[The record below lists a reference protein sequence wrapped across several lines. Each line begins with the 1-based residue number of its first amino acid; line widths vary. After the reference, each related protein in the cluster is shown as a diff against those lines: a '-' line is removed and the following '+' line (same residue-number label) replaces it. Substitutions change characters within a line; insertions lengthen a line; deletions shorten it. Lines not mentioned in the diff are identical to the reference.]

1 MNNSK
6 AELLL
11 LDENIN
17 DIFERKIEVGAV
29 IQFNLLQRLIEEFI
43 KRQKKINDKVN
54 NLEIKINNI
63 SPHLG
68 QFITEEKDNNYYDYY
83 EDSYDR
89 NEIDKN
95 KEIIKEKKEKESS
108 KVINYNKNEKEF
120 EKEKEKTIGK
130 QKEKEK
136 EKEKGK
142 EKNIEKE
149 ISKEKEKEDTANK
162 EFENIFEE
170 LDDNKKIESSKSYN
184 SNNFERRLS
193 KLEVIIKELTRKIIY
208 TSPETKVNI
217 DQLKADVY
225 SMKKYDDK
233 IKSIE
238 KSIQKINQ
246 TLNEFNIFDIF
257 KKENAETERK
267 EENSTLMNILIKKVE
282 LIDNRTKECEEDV
295 YKLQKKFNDTN
306 NVISTDKNNYNDFVK
321 EVNALHNETKVKHN
335 NDINNIKSLINEN
348 IEQLKN
354 EFAKVINQNNIRMKD
369 EINNENIKVSNSP
382 RNSSNSNFIANKLNN
397 EKLNNVTM
405 DLKNYI
411 NKSTSDT
418 EKYLKTIIS
427 NLGIDDIKK
436 DILNIREELNNKLV
450 KPDLNYVDLKLN
462 EFATKINNALLKIDV
477 MQKDVDICND
487 TCSKSVKMIEY
498 LSGQVVQAYQPDLEQ
513 IKREEIAKKLNSVG
527 GKDLQ
532 TFTNKNEFNKEIN
545 NLYKKIEETL
555 EIESENYKFI
565 QHIDSRLKF
574 FVTQNELKIMEQCV
588 MNEIEE
594 FKNEFSKKFMEK
606 PEIFKNLKILEIQIK
621 NIYDNIPGL
630 IHSKEGDNWL
640 LAKKPLNS
648 YLCASCESY
657 IGELKNKNVFL
668 PWNKIPPHNNKKYRM
683 GNGFS
688 RMLQLVNMDLM
699 KSAEKIPNNLTIK
712 IDDKKSNH
720 DFIKQLPRIGSQIS
734 MRHLDHPNSTFS
746 LVNNNEAIDN
756 KLNNSADAL
765 ENLEI
770 MNNNNNN
777 NSLNNNNNLEECENQ
792 EKSNVNN
799 GSKNNDNENDP
810 HSPKVMKIVKKNKKD
825 K

>member
-1 MNNSK
+1 
-6 AELLL
+6 
-11 LDENIN
+11 
-17 DIFERKIEVGAV
+17 
-29 IQFNLLQRLIEEFI
+29 
-43 KRQKKINDKVN
+43 
-54 NLEIKINNI
+54 
-63 SPHLG
+63 
-68 QFITEEKDNNYYDYY
+68 
-83 EDSYDR
+83 
-89 NEIDKN
+89 
-95 KEIIKEKKEKESS
+95 
-108 KVINYNKNEKEF
+108 
-120 EKEKEKTIGK
+120 
-130 QKEKEK
+130 
-136 EKEKGK
+136 
-142 EKNIEKE
+142 
-149 ISKEKEKEDTANK
+149 
-162 EFENIFEE
+162 
-170 LDDNKKIESSKSYN
+170 
-184 SNNFERRLS
+184 LS

-257 KKENAETERK
+257 KKENSETERK

-282 LIDNRTKECEEDV
+282 LIENRTKECEEDV

-306 NVISTDKNNYNDFVK
+306 NMISTDKNNYNDFVK
-321 EVNALHNETKVKHN
+321 EVNALYNETKVKHN
-335 NDINNIKSLINEN
+335 NYINNIKSLINEN

-369 EINNENIKVSNSP
+369 EINNENIKISNSP

-397 EKLNNVTM
+397 EKLNNMTM

-513 IKREEIAKKLNSVG
+513 IKREEMVKKLNSVG

-545 NLYKKIEETL
+545 NLYKKIQETL

-630 IHSKEGDNWL
+630 IHAKEGDNWL

-746 LVNNNEAIDN
+746 LVNNEAIDN

-770 MNNNNNN
+770 MNNNN
-777 NSLNNNNNLEECENQ
+777 SLNNNNNLEECENQ
-792 EKSNVNN
+792 EKNNVNN

>member
-11 LDENIN
+11 LDDNIN

-63 SPHLG
+63 SPPLG

-89 NEIDKN
+89 KEIDKN
-95 KEIIKEKKEKESS
+95 KEIIKEKKKKESS
-108 KVINYNKNEKEF
+108 EVINYNQKEKEL
-120 EKEKEKTIGK
+120 EKEKTIEK
-130 QKEKEK
+130 WKEK
-136 EKEKGK
+136 EKEKGR
-142 EKNIEKE
+142 EKKIEKE
-149 ISKEKEKEDTANK
+149 ISKEKEDTANK
-162 EFENIFEE
+162 EIENIFEE

-257 KKENAETERK
+257 KKENSETERK

-282 LIDNRTKECEEDV
+282 LIENRTKECEEDV

-306 NVISTDKNNYNDFVK
+306 NMISTDKNNYNDFVK
-321 EVNALHNETKVKHN
+321 EVNALYNETKVKHN

-369 EINNENIKVSNSP
+369 EINNENIKISNSP

-397 EKLNNVTM
+397 EKLNNMTM

-513 IKREEIAKKLNSVG
+513 IKREEMVKKLNSVG

-545 NLYKKIEETL
+545 NLYKKIQETL

-630 IHSKEGDNWL
+630 IHAKEGDNWL

-746 LVNNNEAIDN
+746 LVNNEAIDN

-770 MNNNNNN
+770 MNNNN

-799 GSKNNDNENDP
+799 GSKNNDNENGP
-810 HSPKVMKIVKKNKKD
+810 HNPKVMKIVKKNKKD

>member
-1 MNNSK
+1 M
-6 AELLL
+6 
-11 LDENIN
+11 
-17 DIFERKIEVGAV
+17 
-29 IQFNLLQRLIEEFI
+29 
-43 KRQKKINDKVN
+43 
-54 NLEIKINNI
+54 
-63 SPHLG
+63 
-68 QFITEEKDNNYYDYY
+68 
-83 EDSYDR
+83 
-89 NEIDKN
+89 
-95 KEIIKEKKEKESS
+95 
-108 KVINYNKNEKEF
+108 
-120 EKEKEKTIGK
+120 
-130 QKEKEK
+130 
-136 EKEKGK
+136 
-142 EKNIEKE
+142 
-149 ISKEKEKEDTANK
+149 
-162 EFENIFEE
+162 
-170 LDDNKKIESSKSYN
+170 
-184 SNNFERRLS
+184 S

-369 EINNENIKVSNSP
+369 EINNENIKISNSP

-397 EKLNNVTM
+397 EKLNNMTM

-545 NLYKKIEETL
+545 NLYKKIQETL

-630 IHSKEGDNWL
+630 IHAKEGDNWL

-746 LVNNNEAIDN
+746 LVNNEAIDN

-770 MNNNNNN
+770 MNNN

-810 HSPKVMKIVKKNKKD
+810 HSPKVKKKKKKIKKD

>member
-1 MNNSK
+1 
-6 AELLL
+6 
-11 LDENIN
+11 
-17 DIFERKIEVGAV
+17 
-29 IQFNLLQRLIEEFI
+29 
-43 KRQKKINDKVN
+43 
-54 NLEIKINNI
+54 
-63 SPHLG
+63 
-68 QFITEEKDNNYYDYY
+68 
-83 EDSYDR
+83 
-89 NEIDKN
+89 
-95 KEIIKEKKEKESS
+95 
-108 KVINYNKNEKEF
+108 
-120 EKEKEKTIGK
+120 
-130 QKEKEK
+130 
-136 EKEKGK
+136 
-142 EKNIEKE
+142 
-149 ISKEKEKEDTANK
+149 
-162 EFENIFEE
+162 
-170 LDDNKKIESSKSYN
+170 
-184 SNNFERRLS
+184 LS

-257 KKENAETERK
+257 KKENSETERK

-282 LIDNRTKECEEDV
+282 LIENRTKECEEDV

-306 NVISTDKNNYNDFVK
+306 NMISTDKNNYNDFVK
-321 EVNALHNETKVKHN
+321 EVNALYNETKVKHN

-369 EINNENIKVSNSP
+369 EINNENIKISNSP

-397 EKLNNVTM
+397 EKLNNMTM

-513 IKREEIAKKLNSVG
+513 IKREEMVKKLNSVG

-545 NLYKKIEETL
+545 NLYKKIQETL

-630 IHSKEGDNWL
+630 IHAKEGDNWL

-746 LVNNNEAIDN
+746 LVNNEAIDN

-770 MNNNNNN
+770 MNNNN
-777 NSLNNNNNLEECENQ
+777 SLNNNNNLEECENQ
-792 EKSNVNN
+792 EKNNVNN
-799 GSKNNDNENDP
+799 GSKNNDN
-810 HSPKVMKIVKKNKKD
+810 
-825 K
+825 

>member
-1 MNNSK
+1 M
-6 AELLL
+6 
-11 LDENIN
+11 
-17 DIFERKIEVGAV
+17 
-29 IQFNLLQRLIEEFI
+29 
-43 KRQKKINDKVN
+43 
-54 NLEIKINNI
+54 
-63 SPHLG
+63 
-68 QFITEEKDNNYYDYY
+68 
-83 EDSYDR
+83 
-89 NEIDKN
+89 
-95 KEIIKEKKEKESS
+95 
-108 KVINYNKNEKEF
+108 
-120 EKEKEKTIGK
+120 
-130 QKEKEK
+130 
-136 EKEKGK
+136 
-142 EKNIEKE
+142 
-149 ISKEKEKEDTANK
+149 
-162 EFENIFEE
+162 
-170 LDDNKKIESSKSYN
+170 
-184 SNNFERRLS
+184 
-193 KLEVIIKELTRKIIY
+193 
-208 TSPETKVNI
+208 
-217 DQLKADVY
+217 
-225 SMKKYDDK
+225 
-233 IKSIE
+233 
-238 KSIQKINQ
+238 
-246 TLNEFNIFDIF
+246 
-257 KKENAETERK
+257 
-267 EENSTLMNILIKKVE
+267 
-282 LIDNRTKECEEDV
+282 
-295 YKLQKKFNDTN
+295 
-306 NVISTDKNNYNDFVK
+306 ISTDKNNYNDFVK
-321 EVNALHNETKVKHN
+321 EVNALYNETKVKHN

-369 EINNENIKVSNSP
+369 EINNENIKISNSP

-397 EKLNNVTM
+397 EKLNNMTM

-513 IKREEIAKKLNSVG
+513 IKREEMVKKLNSVG

-545 NLYKKIEETL
+545 NLYKKIQETL

-606 PEIFKNLKILEIQIK
+606 QEIFKNLKILEIQIK

-630 IHSKEGDNWL
+630 IHAKEGDNWL

-746 LVNNNEAIDN
+746 LVNNEAIDN

-770 MNNNNNN
+770 MNN

>member
-11 LDENIN
+11 LDDNIN

-54 NLEIKINNI
+54 NLEIKINTL
-63 SPHLG
+63 SPPLG

-95 KEIIKEKKEKESS
+95 KEIIKEKKKKESS
-108 KVINYNKNEKEF
+108 EVINYNQKEKEL
-120 EKEKEKTIGK
+120 EKEKTIGK
-130 QKEKEK
+130 WKEK
-136 EKEKGK
+136 EKEKGE
-142 EKNIEKE
+142 EKKIEKE
-149 ISKEKEKEDTANK
+149 ISKEKEETANK
-162 EFENIFEE
+162 EIENIFEE

-257 KKENAETERK
+257 KKENSETERK

-282 LIDNRTKECEEDV
+282 LIENRTKECEEDV

-306 NVISTDKNNYNDFVK
+306 NMISTDKNNYNDFVK
-321 EVNALHNETKVKHN
+321 EVNALYNETKVKHN

-369 EINNENIKVSNSP
+369 EINNENIKISNSP

-397 EKLNNVTM
+397 EKLNNMTM

-513 IKREEIAKKLNSVG
+513 IKREEMVKKLNSVG

-545 NLYKKIEETL
+545 NLYTKIQETL

-630 IHSKEGDNWL
+630 IHAKEGDNWL

-746 LVNNNEAIDN
+746 LVNNEAIDN
-756 KLNNSADAL
+756 KLNNSADVP

-770 MNNNNNN
+770 INNN